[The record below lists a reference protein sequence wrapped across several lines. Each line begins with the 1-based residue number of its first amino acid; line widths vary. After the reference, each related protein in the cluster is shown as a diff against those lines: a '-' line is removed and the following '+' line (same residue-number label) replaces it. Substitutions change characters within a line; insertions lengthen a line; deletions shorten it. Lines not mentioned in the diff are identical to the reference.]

1 MDKLAEARP
10 KLGASSCLLG
20 TQVRFDGGHKHN
32 AYLTQTLARYFD
44 FVGFCPEQGIG
55 LPTPRPPIRLVAH
68 QGAPTIRAVDFKD
81 NTVDHSESLVRF
93 AEQTCAKIDDLSGYI
108 VKKDSPSCGMER
120 VKVYEKDAAPPVRRG
135 IGIFTQRIMLKRPEL
150 PLEEEGRLMDP
161 HLRENFVTRVFT
173 MSRFRQMVNDGL
185 TPQRLIEF
193 HTRHKFLIL
202 AHHESIYRE
211 LGRDIA
217 KLAITSLEASANAYI
232 KLMMQGLRQLATPGR
247 HANVL
252 MHIMGFV
259 KNSMSP
265 DDKVELLDV
274 IEQHRLG
281 LLPVIVPITLLNHF
295 LRRHPNQYVS
305 QQYYLSPHPRELML
319 RNSI

>member
-1 MDKLAEARP
+1 
-10 KLGASSCLLG
+10 
-20 TQVRFDGGHKHN
+20 
-32 AYLTQTLARYFD
+32 
-44 FVGFCPEQGIG
+44 
-55 LPTPRPPIRLVAH
+55 
-68 QGAPTIRAVDFKD
+68 
-81 NTVDHSESLVRF
+81 
-93 AEQTCAKIDDLSGYI
+93 
-108 VKKDSPSCGMER
+108 
-120 VKVYEKDAAPPVRRG
+120 
-135 IGIFTQRIMLKRPEL
+135 MLKRPEL